1 LAVVETL
8 QAIADL
14 LGFFGRAE
22 VRFQAIRFWPGH
34 EEQGF
39 DVARWRSD
47 FGAVVLLPVYD
58 GARIVVPARN
68 LRKNETAEDAAHE
81 IIARVLGV
89 PKAA

>member
-1 LAVVETL
+1 MAVVETL
-8 QAIADL
+8 QAIGTL
-14 LGFFGRAE
+14 LSFFGRAE
-22 VRFQAIRFWPGH
+22 VRFQVLRFWPGYG
-34 EEQGF
+34 EQGF
-39 DVARWRSD
+39 DVARWRGD

-68 LRKNETAEDAAHE
+68 LRKNETAEDVARE